1 MVLLS
6 GAVSFVLYG
15 MLYLLVLGI
24 VVVVHEYG
32 HFIVGRWC
40 GVKIEAFSLGFG
52 PELVGWVDRRGT
64 RWRVALIPLGG
75 YVRFA
80 GDANAAS
87 VPDANALAGMAPEE
101 RAGTLQSKSV
111 AQRAAIVAAGPAANF
126 ILSIVIL
133 TALFAVVGKQ
143 DLAPI
148 VGGFGLNAT
157 DAAASAARAAGI
169 QVGDRIEAIDG
180 EKINNF
186 YQILPLVSTRAGE
199 HVKVTVD
206 RAGKTLDFDV
216 VPKLLQRE
224 TELGVERRGLLGITP
239 DSSPAN
245 THHDNLDVPQAF
257 VQSLTTNWQI
267 VTQTLQFFGRLL
279 TGHEYV
285 DQISGVARMA
295 QAVAE
300 SASFGFADL
309 VLRVALISTSIGLLN
324 LFPIPVL
331 DGGHLVFFFFE
342 AIRGRPLP
350 ERIQDVGF
358 RIGMTLVLTLML
370 VANGN
375 DLIHYGGR
383 FLANWVR

>member
-1 MVLLS
+1 MLFLS
-6 GAVSFVLYG
+6 GTVAFILYG
-15 MLYLLVLGI
+15 LLYLVVLGI

-40 GVKIEAFSLGFG
+40 GVRIEAFSLGFG
-52 PELVGWVDRRGT
+52 PEVFGWVDRRGT
-64 RWRVALIPLGG
+64 RWRVALVPLGG

-87 VPDANALAGMAPEE
+87 VPDVGALTDMSPEE

-111 AQRAAIVAAGPAANF
+111 AQRSAIVAAGPAANF
-126 ILSIVIL
+126 VLSIVLL
-133 TALFAVVGKQ
+133 TVLYASVGRL
-143 DLAPI
+143 DLAPVI
-148 VGGFGLNAT
+148 GSFG
-157 DAAASAARAAGI
+157 DDSAAQAAGLK
-169 QVGDRIEAIDG
+169 VGDRIEAIDSA
-180 EKINNF
+180 KIANF
-186 YQILPLVSTRAGE
+186 MQILPLVSTRAGE
-199 HVKVTVD
+199 HVSVTVERD
-206 RAGKTLDFDV
+206 GKLLAFDV
-216 VPKLLQRE
+216 VPKLFQRE
-224 TELGVERRGLLGITP
+224 TELGVERRGLLGIIA
-239 DSSPAN
+239 DNSPAN
-245 THHDNLDVPQAF
+245 ARHENLDLPQAF
-257 VQSLTTNWQI
+257 VQSLDTNWQI

-295 QAVAE
+295 HAVAE
-300 SASFGFADL
+300 SASFGLSDL
-309 VLRVALISTSIGLLN
+309 VARLAFISASIGLLN

-331 DGGHLVFFFFE
+331 DGGHLVFFLFE

-350 ERIQDVGF
+350 ERVQDFGF

-383 FLANWVR
+383 FLANWVH